1 MAVKLRLMRMGKK
14 KQPTYRVV
22 AADSRSPR
30 NGRFIEIIGTY
41 DPRQEPSIVEI
52 DTEKAADWIRRVRS
66 RPRRSLASSR
76 SPKRSRP
83 PRPLSSP
90 RPPPTLG
97 TSPPHERRVGHD
109 RADVDDEGDD
119 EPTDVDDDAGDA
131 DVDPNSVPA
140 ATATS
145 VLDLLVTSLVDDP
158 DAVRIDP
165 IQQRDR
171 VRLEVRVGPDD
182 MGRVIGKRG
191 RVANAIR
198 TVVRAAAVRDGV
210 DVDIEFED

>member
-1 MAVKLRLMRMGKK
+1 M
-14 KQPTYRVV
+14 
-22 AADSRSPR
+22 
-30 NGRFIEIIGTY
+30 
-41 DPRQEPSIVEI
+41 
-52 DTEKAADWIRRVRS
+52 
-66 RPRRSLASSR
+66 
-76 SPKRSRP
+76 
-83 PRPLSSP
+83 
-90 RPPPTLG
+90 
-97 TSPPHERRVGHD
+97 
-109 RADVDDEGDD
+109 
-119 EPTDVDDDAGDA
+119 TDVEGSEPESSSDDVPSDDVSSDDAG
-131 DVDPNSVPA
+131 SEPA
-140 ATATS
+140 ATAIS

-165 IQQRDR
+165 IPQRDR

>member
-30 NGRFIEIIGTY
+30 NGRFIEILGTY
-41 DPRQEPSIVEI
+41 DPRQEPSVVKI
-52 DTEKAADWIRRVRS
+52 DTAKANDWITKGAKPTDVVARLIKVAESSTGSAPRGC
-66 RPRRSLASSR
+66 PRRS
-76 SPKRSRP
+76 
-83 PRPLSSP
+83 
-90 RPPPTLG
+90 
-97 TSPPHERRVGHD
+97 RRGM
-109 RADVDDEGDD
+109 
-119 EPTDVDDDAGDA
+119 TDVDQDYGDDDVNLIADA
-131 DVDPNSVPA
+131 PA
-140 ATATS
+140 ADGPADDPDGDPAPTAIS

-165 IQQRDR
+165 IEQRGR
-171 VRLEVRVGPDD
+171 IRLEVRVGPDD

-198 TVVRAAAVRDGV
+198 TIVRAAAVRDGV
-210 DVDIEFED
+210 NVDVEFED